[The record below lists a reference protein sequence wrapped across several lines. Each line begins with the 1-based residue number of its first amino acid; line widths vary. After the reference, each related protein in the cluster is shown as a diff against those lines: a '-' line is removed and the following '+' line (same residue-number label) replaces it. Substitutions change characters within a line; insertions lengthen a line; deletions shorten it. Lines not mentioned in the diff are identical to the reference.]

1 MCVHAQS
8 QGDAL
13 GFYCPLIWCSKGLST
28 HQEKYNPLC
37 PKVPCSIVW
46 TMENENISS
55 CQKKEMEEDMRE
67 EEGERRRGGGGRD
80 EQNNDNKQHHQEH
93 KTLLGKDSMKMVW
106 DSPWSP
112 DQDINGLALY
122 LGINRAQKESLLEE
136 HSKVGSARLSK
147 DECCYHQKNWKR
159 KSTHADKS
167 IP

>member
-1 MCVHAQS
+1 
-8 QGDAL
+8 
-13 GFYCPLIWCSKGLST
+13 
-28 HQEKYNPLC
+28 
-37 PKVPCSIVW
+37 
-46 TMENENISS
+46 MENENISS

-93 KTLLGKDSMKMVW
+93 KTLLGKDSMKTVW

-136 HSKVGSARLSK
+136 HSKVSSARLSK
-147 DECCYHQKNWKR
+147 DECCYHQKKLE
-159 KSTHADKS
+159 T
-167 IP
+167 